1 MPSTYCVSLILNN
14 FTLSH
19 WLSTSCKKTVS
30 SSVVVSPSLKEGG
43 FQKENSW
50 AGLITLCSY
59 HSIITALDHNKVQRD

>member
-1 MPSTYCVSLILNN
+1 MPSTYYVSLILNN

-30 SSVVVSPSLKEGG
+30 SSVKGSPSLEEGG
-43 FQKENSW
+43 YQSENSG

-59 HSIITALDHNKVQRD
+59 HNIIKALEPGLR